1 MVRAQRPARVD
12 PATPRLAIL
21 AAEDRRAPT
30 PGDLLTIRNGTHSGD
45 PETAR
50 IAIRALGRLERPE
63 LIADIVP
70 GLRHLLP
77 EIRAEAANAIAQAAQ
92 GWARDPSSRIPR
104 SNLDGAAATLTA
116 RLTIEA
122 DPNVRTALAESIGRL
137 PYGDARQIQHAEQTL
152 IDLLTRSQAIA

>member
-92 GWARDPSSRIPR
+92 GWARDP
-104 SNLDGAAATLTA
+104 
-116 RLTIEA
+116 
-122 DPNVRTALAESIGRL
+122 
-137 PYGDARQIQHAEQTL
+137 
-152 IDLLTRSQAIA
+152 